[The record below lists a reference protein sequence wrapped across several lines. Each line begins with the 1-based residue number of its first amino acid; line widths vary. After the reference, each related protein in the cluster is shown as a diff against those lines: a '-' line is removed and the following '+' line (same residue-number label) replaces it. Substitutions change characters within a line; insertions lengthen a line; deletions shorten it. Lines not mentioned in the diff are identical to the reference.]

1 MYDWKDQFLAIE
13 ADCYPELPDIHCKG
27 MLYAPG
33 LVCYNCGMT
42 LKLGF
47 VVKNGFEDGVYGREC
62 VHADEIAPWLSLMQ
76 RARYHLFVQ
85 QLERDEKLKP
95 AERKYFRGLSL
106 ITQLKPWSDFARGM
120 YARLMDGN
128 LLTSKQTEVVNSMI
142 VSEGGL
148 ASLLFQRDLIRC
160 LLILEK
166 ALEYESEDQEHTAIV
181 KSLLLRTSRHPLSTK
196 QNRLIKAI
204 EAQHIN
210 SRTLMS
216 SKIVEQWPLPDGKVN
231 WSK

>member
-13 ADCYPELPDIHCKG
+13 AHCYPELPDIHCKG
-27 MLYAPG
+27 MVYAPG

-47 VVKNGFEDGVYGREC
+47 VVKNGFEDGLYGREC

-76 RARYHLFVQ
+76 RARYHLSAQ

-95 AERKYFRGLSL
+95 SERKYFRGLSL
-106 ITQLKPWSDFARGM
+106 ITQLKPWSNFARGM
-120 YARLMDGN
+120 YARLTDGN
-128 LLTSKQTEVVNSMI
+128 SLTANQAEVVNSMI

-148 ASLLFQRDLIRC
+148 TRLLFQRDLIRC
-160 LLILEK
+160 LLNLEK
-166 ALEYESEDQEHTAIV
+166 ALEYEGEDQEHAAIV
-181 KSLLLRTSRHPLSTK
+181 KSLLLHASRHPLSKK
-196 QNRLIKAI
+196 QDRLIKAI

-210 SRTLMS
+210 SRTLIC
-216 SKIVEQWPLPDGKVN
+216 SKIVEQWPLPAGKVN
-231 WSK
+231 WTK